1 MLPPLLRE
9 VEISFTLG
17 NVSRDAATNLDGCVG
32 VTSVQQLV
40 SQRFAVPAN
49 ENVPQNSCD
58 HRKRDKLHETFHSVI
73 EGLSSMVG

>member
-1 MLPPLLRE
+1 M
-9 VEISFTLG
+9 
-17 NVSRDAATNLDGCVG
+17 
-32 VTSVQQLV
+32 

-73 EGLSSMVG
+73 EGLSSMVGSLRSVFERLEVRVRVYGFGRV